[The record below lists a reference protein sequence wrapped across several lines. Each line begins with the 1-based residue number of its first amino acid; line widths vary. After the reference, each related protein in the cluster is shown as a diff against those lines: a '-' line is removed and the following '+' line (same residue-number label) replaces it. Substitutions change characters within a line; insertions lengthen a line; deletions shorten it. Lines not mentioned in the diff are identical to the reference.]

1 MQGQI
6 AVRKHGKV
14 DVVPGGV
21 SGGADEIV
29 VTDGHWNSSNILIE
43 KLDSRARLNSGTPA
57 PFSVSGTTKDP
68 L

>member
-21 SGGADEIV
+21 SGGVDEIQFMEIAAAV
-29 VTDGHWNSSNILIE
+29 
-43 KLDSRARLNSGTPA
+43 
-57 PFSVSGTTKDP
+57 
-68 L
+68 

>member
-21 SGGADEIV
+21 SGGADEIRFMEIAAAV
-29 VTDGHWNSSNILIE
+29 
-43 KLDSRARLNSGTPA
+43 
-57 PFSVSGTTKDP
+57 
-68 L
+68 